1 MNFASPNSGLKYSV
15 VRSIACAR
23 FRNVEKHFLRT
34 LDEGALDIVQ
44 KLKLLGRKALGRKA
58 LGRKVLGKRF
68 LLRIAYQTM
77 A

>member
-1 MNFASPNSGLKYSV
+1 MNFASRTPNSGLKYGA
-15 VRSIACAR
+15 VRSNACAR

-44 KLKLLGRKALGRKA
+44 KLKLLGRKALGRK
-58 LGRKVLGKRF
+58 VLVKRF